1 LYRLKLTTPQ
11 VPRQNEFFMPALI
24 VILFSLLIS
33 LPAAADQSSTQAFL
47 EQVIS
52 AQGGADNLQKAK
64 TMVQSGRI
72 FSLRRGDV
80 EGRVERRLSS
90 SDHFRI
96 VISYPGEAAEMRIL
110 AGEEAWRDNR
120 LAPAPL
126 ADAMRLQ
133 AARIALPYL
142 LVTRHADFRDAG
154 REDGQGLDGGALRY
168 LELPLGEDL
177 TLRVGIDETS
187 GLILNTRG
195 RMSMQGQH
203 MDFVTEYSNHWSF
216 DGVVM
221 GASEEQYAMGHPI
234 GRTEL
239 DRVSFEDELPATLF
253 RP

>member
-1 LYRLKLTTPQ
+1 
-11 VPRQNEFFMPALI
+11 MPTLI
-24 VILFSLLIS
+24 IILFVLFIP
-33 LPAAADQSSTQAFL
+33 LPAAADQASTQAFL

-52 AQGGADNLQKAK
+52 AQGGTDNLQKPK

-80 EGRVERRLSS
+80 EGQVQRTLGRP
-90 SDHFRI
+90 DHFRI

-110 AGEEAWRDNR
+110 AGEEAWRDDTV
-120 LAPAPL
+120 APAPL

-142 LVTRHADFRDAG
+142 LVTRQADFRDAG
-154 REDGQGLDGGALRY
+154 REDGQGLGGGALRY

-177 TLRVGIDETS
+177 TLRVGVDESS

-203 MDFVTEYSNHWSF
+203 MDFVTEYSDHRSF
-216 DGVVM
+216 NGVVL
-221 GASEEQYAMGHPI
+221 GTSEEQHAMGHPI

-239 DRVSFEDELPATLF
+239 DRVSFDKELPATLF